1 MKKKKGKKN
10 KMPKLVQPDALVA
23 LVESVFDSEV
33 FGVSALRYSGD
44 GSALLS
50 VSQLLVCDT
59 Y

>member
-44 GSALLS
+44 GSALL
-50 VSQLLVCDT
+50 
-59 Y
+59 